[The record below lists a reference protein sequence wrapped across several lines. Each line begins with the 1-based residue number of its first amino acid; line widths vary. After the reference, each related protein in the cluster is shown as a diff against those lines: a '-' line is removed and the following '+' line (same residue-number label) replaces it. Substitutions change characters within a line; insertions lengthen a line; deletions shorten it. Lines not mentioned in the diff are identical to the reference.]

1 MAPLPLIS
9 CLSKD
14 TTRPFCHLSF
24 KCGQPRICSSDHLC
38 LMPTCPLLMVLLPP
52 CLNLHC
58 CVLSLF
64 VHVVSGRYAEQLSWP
79 MSSRGYLIFLIN
91 IKPSLNHPFYISVSS
106 LALFSYPFL
115 LFMIFPLGPPIVPGE
130 ISSGHSELTWEGM
143 GRSPY
148 NGASAAA
155 LSMQLEANS
164 WGIDT
169 FSSWCPLDTHFEI
182 PRKYYLRDPSHSVF
196 QMIIT
201 SAHI

>member
-1 MAPLPLIS
+1 MRQSLRSKALWTEEHLRCTGVAPLPLIS

-24 KCGQPRICSSDHLC
+24 KCGHPRIWSSDHLC
-38 LMPTCPLLMVLLPP
+38 LMPTRPLLMVLLPP

-64 VHVVSGRYAEQLSWP
+64 VHVVSGRYAEQLTWP

-115 LFMIFPLGPPIVPGE
+115 LFMTFPLGPPIVPARPWGDLKCALRADLGRYGE
-130 ISSGHSELTWEGM
+130 ESS
-143 GRSPY
+143 
-148 NGASAAA
+148 
-155 LSMQLEANS
+155 
-164 WGIDT
+164 
-169 FSSWCPLDTHFEI
+169 
-182 PRKYYLRDPSHSVF
+182 
-196 QMIIT
+196 
-201 SAHI
+201 